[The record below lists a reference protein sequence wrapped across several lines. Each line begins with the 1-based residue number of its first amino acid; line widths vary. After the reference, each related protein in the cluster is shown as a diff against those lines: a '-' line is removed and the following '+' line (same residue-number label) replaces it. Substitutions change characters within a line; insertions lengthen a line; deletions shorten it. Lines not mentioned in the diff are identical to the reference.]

1 MRFRNMMLAAGAVLV
16 GVSATAQAQCTGAST
31 QTRDL
36 CTKASDI
43 YQFLMPQLGGALA
56 GGAAMPGQATTLGG
70 FGHFAIGLRATAVQG
85 TLPKADNISFSTTGA
100 TPTSFTA
107 NDQLIPMPTLD
118 VGVGLFEG
126 VNVGVTKVGAVDAL
140 LGLTFLPNV
149 DGDGVS
155 LNVKSSTAMG
165 FGARVGAIEEGILWP
180 SVAITYMSRKLPTAT
195 IAGHGATTASGVG
208 TAPGNFSLN
217 DLDVKAS
224 SWRIQAAKNF
234 TILGLTAGFGGD
246 KLENST
252 AISGSVSALGTTYA
266 LSSTSL
272 SQSLN
277 RTNMF
282 VGASINLP
290 LLRLSAEFGQQS
302 GGSVARLTN
311 AFGEAAD
318 ASRSYFSA
326 GVRLKF

>member
-1 MRFRNMMLAAGAVLV
+1 MRFRNTLVVAGVALVATAA
-16 GVSATAQAQCTGAST
+16 SAQAQCASASA

-36 CTKASDI
+36 CTKASDL

-70 FGHFAIGLRATAVQG
+70 LGHFAIGVRASAIQG
-85 TLPKADNISFSTTGA
+85 KFPKADNISFSTTGPVA
-100 TPTSFTA
+100 TQFTA
-107 NDQLIPMPTLD
+107 NDQLIPMPTVD
-118 VGVGLFEG
+118 IGVGIFEG

-140 LGLTFLPNV
+140 ASLTYLPNV

-155 LNVKSSTAMG
+155 LNVKSSTAFA
-165 FGARVGAIEEGILWP
+165 FGARVGALEEGVLWP
-180 SVAITYMSRKLPTAT
+180 SVALTYVNRKLPTAT

-217 DLDVKAS
+217 DLDVKVS

-234 TILGLTAGFGGD
+234 AVLGLTAGFGGD
-246 KLENST
+246 KLDNST
-252 AISGSVSALGTTYA
+252 SITGSVTAVGQTYA
-266 LSSTSL
+266 LNPTSL
-272 SQSLN
+272 SQSLD

-290 LLRLSAEFGQQS
+290 IFRLAAEYGQQS
-302 GGSVARLTN
+302 GGSVAALTN
-311 AFGEAAD
+311 GFGDAAD
-318 ASRSYFSA
+318 ASRSYFSV
-326 GVRLKF
+326 GIRLKF